1 MKNKLICFL
10 LVLIPTVLFAQKKFQ
25 ISGSIDRKMDGHV
38 IKMYIILPPYAKDLP
53 EQVTTIKDGKFSFQS
68 DRLGFEL
75 YGFTISHAG
84 KRYDQMIKL
93 LPKDT
98 KIEFQD
104 TLLKKYEVFDDG
116 FQLVFARESAKI
128 KNDSLQFLENIE
140 ANIRQPFGGYLLSSY
155 MYKIPESQVIRL
167 EKMIPSQFRVNSWHI
182 DIKTRMSKFMIGK
195 PALEFSQNDP
205 GGNPF
210 RLSDLKGKYVLL
222 DFWASWC
229 IPCRKENPNLVRAFN
244 KFNGKG
250 FEILSVSLDTDKNQW
265 VAAIKADGL
274 IWHHVSDLKGWENSV
289 SRRLYQVQSVP
300 QNYLINPEGIIIA
313 KNLYGNEI
321 EKILEK
327 VIL

>member
-25 ISGSIDRKMDGHV
+25 ISGTIDRKMDGHM
-38 IKMYIILPPYAKDLP
+38 IKMNIILPPYAKGLP
-53 EQVTTIKDGKFSFQS
+53 EQVTAIKDGKFFFQS
-68 DRLGFEL
+68 DRSGFEL

-84 KRYDQMIKL
+84 KLYNQIIRL

-104 TLLKKYEVFDDG
+104 TLLKKYKVFDDG

-128 KNDSLQFLENIE
+128 KNDSLQLLKNIE
-140 ANIRQPFGGYLLSSY
+140 ANIKQPFGSYLLFSH
-155 MYKIPESQVIRL
+155 MDRIPESEVIRL
-167 EKMIPSQFRVNSWHI
+167 EKMIPNRFRDNSWYVSLKMRI
-182 DIKTRMSKFMIGK
+182 SKFMIGK

-205 GGNPF
+205 GGNLF
-210 RLSDLKGKYVLL
+210 KLSNLKGKYVLL

-274 IWHHVSDLKGWENSV
+274 TWHHVTDLKGWENSV
-289 SRRLYQVQSVP
+289 SRGLYQVQSVP

-327 VIL
+327 VIP